1 MFPVKSCLF
10 GVERAV
16 KMLTGLLGLDLLL
29 AYPFSLKVCVAY
41 LQFFGLT
48 CLHLGPVLQDYFGL
62 GNSIWLGK
70 RGMCTAHCFVQ
81 IFFLLQGALTC

>member
-1 MFPVKSCLF
+1 MFPAKSCLF

-62 GNSIWLGK
+62 FWIAKQYLAGQKGNV
-70 RGMCTAHCFVQ
+70 HCR
-81 IFFLLQGALTC
+81 FFFCSREL